1 MASKCTTAQPAG
13 DASMVKEEKSLHR
26 GSSPVG
32 DGRSLAGS
40 LKGDVEKQLT
50 EPGAEGSKADD
61 ATAYPPTREVLP
73 IMLALYLVMFLTAL
87 DRTIIATAIP
97 YITDDLHSFG
107 DVGWYGSSYMLT
119 FCAFLLL
126 YGRVY
131 TFYSP
136 KWVFMTSIGIFE
148 LGSAVSGATPT
159 STGFIIGRAITGLG
173 SAGMINGAIIVMF
186 HIIPLAKRPTW
197 TAGFGSIMGISSVVG
212 PLLGGAFTQKVSWR
226 WCFYINLPI
235 GALSLVIVTFFL
247 KVPSNT
253 TRKSLKEQVAQL
265 DPIGTTFFL
274 PGIVCLLLTLQ
285 WGGSTYAWSNGR
297 IVALLVIFGICAC
310 VFIAVQAWKGEMA
323 TVPPHIIKQ
332 RSIAATF
339 WFSFCN
345 GGAMQIVVYYLP
357 IWFQAIKDASPVH
370 SGIMLLGTLLSLV
383 VATISAGI
391 FIKKVGYYTPSLIAS
406 SVIMPIG
413 LGLLTTFTPETGHA
427 KWIGY
432 QVLFGF
438 GLGLGFQQG
447 NLAAQT
453 VLAKKDVPT
462 GVSLNSFAQLL
473 GGTFFVSIGENVLI
487 NRLKSGLSSLP
498 NFDPAIVVDTGATEI
513 KSIVGSQN
521 LGFVKLVYNDAIMKV
536 FDVALVLSCLTIVA
550 SLAVEWKNIKTQ
562 KDR

>member
-1 MASKCTTAQPAG
+1 MMASKGTTAPPA
-13 DASMVKEEKSLHR
+13 AKSSVVENEKTLHE
-26 GSSPVG
+26 GSSSANNQSIA
-32 DGRSLAGS
+32 DS
-40 LKGDVEKQLT
+40 LKGDVEKQTT
-50 EPGAEGSKADD
+50 ESGVEGSKADD
-61 ATAYPPTREVLP
+61 ATTYPPTREVLP
-73 IMLALYLVMFLTAL
+73 IMLALYLAMFLTAL

-131 TFYSP
+131 TFYPP
-136 KWVFMTSIGIFE
+136 KWIFMTSIAIFE

-173 SAGMINGAIIVMF
+173 SAGMMNGAIIVMF

-197 TAGFGSIMGISSVVG
+197 MAGFGSIMGISSVVG
-212 PLLGGAFTQKVSWR
+212 PLLGGAFTQKV
-226 WCFYINLPI
+226 
-235 GALSLVIVTFFL
+235 
-247 KVPSNT
+247 PSIT
-253 TRKSLKEQVAQL
+253 TQKSMREQITQL

-274 PGIVCLLLTLQ
+274 PGIVCLLLALQ

-297 IVALLVIFGICAC
+297 IIALLVIFGVCAC
-310 VFIAVQAWKGEMA
+310 IFIAVQAWKGDMG

-383 VATISAGI
+383 VATISSGI
-391 FIKKVGYYTPSLIAS
+391 FTKKVGYYTPSLIAS

-413 LGLLTTFTPETGHA
+413 LGLLTTLTPETGHA

-432 QVLFGF
+432 QMLFGF

-498 NFDPAIVVDTGATEI
+498 NFDPAIIVDTGATEI
-513 KSIVGSQN
+513 KSVVASQN

-536 FDVALVLSCLTIVA
+536 FEVALVLSCLTIVA